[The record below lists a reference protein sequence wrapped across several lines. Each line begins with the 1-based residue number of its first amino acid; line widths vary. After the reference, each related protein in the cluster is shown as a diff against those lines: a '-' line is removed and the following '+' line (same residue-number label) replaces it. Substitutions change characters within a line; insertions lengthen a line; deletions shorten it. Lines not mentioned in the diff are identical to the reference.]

1 MKVIIAGSRGFTNYG
16 LAKKHLD
23 KIMVNA
29 PSSTTIICGG
39 ARGADL
45 IGEIWAEHREFNI
58 EYFIPEWDL
67 RGKSAGYIRNEEMAK
82 NATHCIVFW
91 DGVSK
96 GSKHMID
103 LAKKYK
109 LETRVIRI

>member
-1 MKVIIAGSRGFTNYG
+1 MDIIIAGSRDFTNYN
-16 LAKKHLD
+16 LAKQHLD
-23 KIMVNA
+23 KILVNA
-29 PSSTTIICGG
+29 PSSTTILCGG

-45 IGEIWAEHREFNI
+45 IGEAYALSREFNI
-58 EYFIPEWDL
+58 EYFIPEWDRL
-67 RGKSAGYIRNEEMAK
+67 GKSAGYVRNEDMAK

-91 DGVSK
+91 DGMSK

-109 LETRVIRI
+109 LNLRVIMV